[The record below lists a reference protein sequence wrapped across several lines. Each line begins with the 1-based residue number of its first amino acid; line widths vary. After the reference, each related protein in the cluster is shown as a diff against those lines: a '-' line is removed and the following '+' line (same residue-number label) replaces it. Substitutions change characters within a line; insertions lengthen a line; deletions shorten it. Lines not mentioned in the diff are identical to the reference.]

1 MRSEASTNS
10 LGNAT
15 PSPEGQRF
23 VAFDMDVTNNSGEER
38 SALGV
43 SESRIHVGSAELH
56 MDVDAPTLPTTFLP
70 GDRVTSTHFVAVDCT
85 AKQLR
90 ITAGLDMGQNQQL
103 QHPVRNPHFR
113 GPLPQEQPRPA
124 SGPAEEYSPPDP
136 GTTPQ
141 QPRR

>member
-43 SESRIHVGSAELH
+43 SESRIHVGRAELH

-90 ITAGLDMGQNQQL
+90 ITAGLDMGAE
-103 QHPVRNPHFR
+103 PAVAVP
-113 GPLPQEQPRPA
+113 GAKPALPGSTAAGAAAARLGA
-124 SGPAEEYSPPDP
+124 
-136 GTTPQ
+136 
-141 QPRR
+141 R